1 MVGSLW
7 LIQKIASWM
16 ESCQD
21 NNLTKFTIFF
31 RIFWVLTI
39 AFIIFVWNVNS
50 IKNSSI
56 LIDQSVNS
64 TLYEKDK
71 KIILSK
77 SIDSIL
83 IDNYGVLLFLSII
96 LLLFMTFITIIRTL
110 QSRNEWRELIDEGDI
125 EIMESLSY
133 RKKIEKEID
142 EDR

>member
-1 MVGSLW
+1 M
-7 LIQKIASWM
+7 
-16 ESCQD
+16 
-21 NNLTKFTIFF
+21 TKFTIFF

-96 LLLFMTFITIIRTL
+96 LLLFMTLITIIRTL